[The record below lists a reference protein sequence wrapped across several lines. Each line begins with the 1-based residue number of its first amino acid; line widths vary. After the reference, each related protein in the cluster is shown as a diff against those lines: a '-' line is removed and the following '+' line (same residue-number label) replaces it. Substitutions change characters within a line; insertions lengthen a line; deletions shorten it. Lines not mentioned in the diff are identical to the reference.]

1 MDRKTIIALVVS
13 IGVIVID
20 QWSKFWVKTNM
31 YLGQEYK
38 IAGNWFYVHFTEN
51 NGMAFGMEFAGEYGK
66 LFLTSF
72 RVLAVFGILFYL
84 VYLLRKKDTHAGF
97 ILCVALIF
105 AGALGNIIDSVFYGV
120 WFNDSYHQIASFMPD
135 AGGYSKLMYGKVV
148 DMLYFPLISGEYP
161 EWLPIWGGDP
171 FMFFRPV
178 FNIADTAISTGVIS
192 IAVFQGKFFDKKIEN
207 DEKEGDIQNVNS

>member
-13 IGVIVID
+13 LGVIAID
-20 QWSKFWVKTNM
+20 QWSKFWVKTTM

-38 IAGNWFYVHFTEN
+38 IAGNWFYIHFTEN

-72 RVLAVFGILFYL
+72 RVVAVFGILYYL
-84 VYLLRKKDTHAGF
+84 VYLLKRKETHSGL
-97 ILCVALIF
+97 IVCISLIF
-105 AGALGNIIDSVFYGV
+105 AGALGNIVDSVFYGV
-120 WFNDSYHQIASFMPD
+120 WFNDSYHQIASYMPEN
-135 AGGYSKLMYGKVV
+135 GGYSDLMYGKVV
-148 DMLYFPLISGEYP
+148 DMLYFPLTSGSYP
-161 EWLPIWGGDP
+161 EWLPAVGGDS

-192 IAVFQGKFFDKKIEN
+192 VAVFQNKFYDKKEE
-207 DEKEGDIQNVNS
+207 DKEAVAEETEEK